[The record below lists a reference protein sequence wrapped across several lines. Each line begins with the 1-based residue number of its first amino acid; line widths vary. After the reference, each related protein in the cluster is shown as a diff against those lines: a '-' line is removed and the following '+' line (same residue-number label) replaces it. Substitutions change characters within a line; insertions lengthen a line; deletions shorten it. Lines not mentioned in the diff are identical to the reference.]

1 MYGGVLPNVSNGWGS
16 YTLCCWMLNGVWG
29 WGAMRVPP
37 SPSGSY
43 CYAENLP
50 MNLQGTELKTLQ
62 PILSGTLQFAHVSIL
77 GSELRHASSMS
88 RYLYQEIKFKK
99 RWCLVFEYPC
109 VKIINS
115 SPRAL
120 VRGQRACSSYFWV
133 WGISLESKGK
143 GTSAGEVGS
152 SWSPFI
158 I

>member
-1 MYGGVLPNVSNGWGS
+1 M
-16 YTLCCWMLNGVWG
+16 
-29 WGAMRVPP
+29 PP

-99 RWCLVFEYPC
+99 R
-109 VKIINS
+109 
-115 SPRAL
+115 
-120 VRGQRACSSYFWV
+120 
-133 WGISLESKGK
+133 
-143 GTSAGEVGS
+143 
-152 SWSPFI
+152 
-158 I
+158 